1 MNIVPK
7 ARFDD
12 GNLHLLAISV
22 SRTEAIYILVRSFLD
37 QNSIGKYRKGHTIN
51 ITTKEERYLQT
62 NGELYRKGKKF
73 KFEVLPG
80 ALKIRY

>member
-1 MNIVPK
+1 MNIVPE

-12 GNLHLLAISV
+12 GNLHLLAINV
-22 SRTEAIYILVRSFLD
+22 SRTKAIYILVRSFLD
-37 QNSIGKYRKGHTIN
+37 QNSIGKYRKGKTIN

-62 NGELYRKGKKF
+62 NGELYRKGTKF

-80 ALKIRY
+80 ALKMRY